1 MQFLDLVVSVF
12 SSFLTGQRG
21 SLTFYRLHSCTL
33 LRQRPPSL
41 NPIQRAAGVS
51 IALWEV
57 RCFHVCSARL
67 VSGKH
72 LVLVTDPEGGKDD
85 YAFDNPCFRDGTPI
99 GRSPAEKDANKM
111 DPKTRWSSWSPLG
124 VIAGAR
130 GDKRKTLDDSFLA
143 IDPLRANIGNYQGHM
158 LSPDVPKGHGY
169 ITCTT

>member
-1 MQFLDLVVSVF
+1 MTRS
-12 SSFLTGQRG
+12 R
-21 SLTFYRLHSCTL
+21 R
-33 LRQRPPSL
+33 
-41 NPIQRAAGVS
+41 
-51 IALWEV
+51 
-57 RCFHVCSARL
+57 
-67 VSGKH
+67 KH

-143 IDPLRANIGNYQGHM
+143 SRNCESNSALTTWKSRLPTP
-158 LSPDVPKGHGY
+158 SPPMSACAQQSN
-169 ITCTT
+169 TMSLAL